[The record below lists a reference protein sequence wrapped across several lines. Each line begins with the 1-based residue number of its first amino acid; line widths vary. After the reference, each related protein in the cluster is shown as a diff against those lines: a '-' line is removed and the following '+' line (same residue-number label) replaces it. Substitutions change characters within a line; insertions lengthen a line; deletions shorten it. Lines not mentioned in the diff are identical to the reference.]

1 MVEKLHI
8 LNVMLYVSKIYF
20 YIEAPKARRNG

>member
-8 LNVMLYVSKIYF
+8 LNVMLYVSNIYF